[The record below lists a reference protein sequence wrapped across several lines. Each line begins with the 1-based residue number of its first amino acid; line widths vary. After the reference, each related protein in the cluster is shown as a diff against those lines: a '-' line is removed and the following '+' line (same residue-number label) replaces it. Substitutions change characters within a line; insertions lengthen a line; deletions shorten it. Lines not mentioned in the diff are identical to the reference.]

1 MERLDGI
8 IAKRL
13 GGTGA
18 KMAKRN
24 RRRLRRKRAAAPADG
39 TIARDEREGL
49 TAAGAD
55 RSVED
60 QKR

>member
-1 MERLDGI
+1 MERLDAI

-24 RRRLRRKRAAAPADG
+24 RRKERRRGPKPVAEVERREQAAREETGKR
-39 TIARDEREGL
+39 
-49 TAAGAD
+49 
-55 RSVED
+55 
-60 QKR
+60 